1 MTIGIIAAM
10 DLELNELKAAMAD
23 TETETV
29 SGIEF
34 VRGTV
39 EGRPVVAAVCGIGKV
54 YAAMCAQTMI
64 LRYAPNAI
72 VNIGVAGTLTKDLG
86 VMDIAIAGQVCQH
99 DMDTS
104 ALGDPVG
111 LVSGADRIYFP
122 ADLTIVGTLEQCADT
137 LGFRHSTGTIASGD
151 QFIHTPEK
159 KQYLSEQFGA
169 IAAEMEGGSVG
180 QVCFVN
186 GVPFAVLRTISDGDG
201 GTMDYNTFA
210 ALAAR
215 NSIQV
220 VRAFIAAYG
229 G

>member
-54 YAAMCAQTMI
+54 YAAMCTQTMI
-64 LRYAPNAI
+64 LRYAPDAI

>member
-10 DLELNELKAAMAD
+10 DLELNELKAAMVD

-64 LRYAPNAI
+64 LRYAPDAI

>member
-111 LVSGADRIYFP
+111 LISGADRIYFP
-122 ADLTIVGTLEQCADT
+122 ADPAIVGTLEQCADT

>member
-64 LRYAPNAI
+64 LRYAPDAI

-111 LVSGADRIYFP
+111 LISGADRIYFP

>member
-64 LRYAPNAI
+64 LRYAPDAI

-159 KQYLSEQFGA
+159 KQYLSEQFEA

-229 G
+229 S

>member
-64 LRYAPNAI
+64 LRYAPDAI

-111 LVSGADRIYFP
+111 LISGADRIYFP
-122 ADLTIVGTLEQCADT
+122 AGPAIVGTLEQCADT

>member
-64 LRYAPNAI
+64 LRYAPDAI

-210 ALAAR
+210 ALAAQ

>member
-39 EGRPVVAAVCGIGKV
+39 EGRPVVAAVCGIGMV

-64 LRYAPNAI
+64 LRYAPDAI
-72 VNIGVAGTLTKDLG
+72 VNIGVAGTLTKDLS

-111 LVSGADRIYFP
+111 LISGADRIYFP
-122 ADLTIVGTLEQCADT
+122 ADPAIVGTLEQCADT

>member
-64 LRYAPNAI
+64 LRYTPDAI

-111 LVSGADRIYFP
+111 LISGADRIYFP
-122 ADLTIVGTLEQCADT
+122 ADPAIVGTLEQCADT

-210 ALAAR
+210 TLAAR

>member
-34 VRGTV
+34 VRGTG

-64 LRYAPNAI
+64 LRYAPDAI

>member
-1 MTIGIIAAM
+1 MIGIIAAM
-10 DLELNELKAAMAD
+10 DVEMKSLRSYMEN
-23 TETETV
+23 TETEV
-29 SGIEF
+29 ISGIRF
-34 VRGTV
+34 VRGTL
-39 EGRPVVAAVCGIGKV
+39 EGKDVVTAVCGIGKV

>member
-10 DLELNELKAAMAD
+10 DLELNELKASMED
-23 TETETV
+23 TATETV
-29 SGIEF
+29 SGVEF

-39 EGRPVVAAVCGIGKV
+39 EGKPVVAAVCGIGKV
-54 YAAMCAQTMI
+54 FAAICAQTMI
-64 LRYAPNAI
+64 LRYHPDVI
-72 VNIGVAGTLTKDLG
+72 VNIGVAGTLTKALQ
-86 VMDIAIAGQVCQH
+86 VMDIAIARQVCQH

-111 LVSGADRIYFP
+111 LVSGVNRIYFP
-122 ADLTIVGTLEQCADT
+122 ADGKAVALLEQCAET
-137 LGFRHSTGTIASGD
+137 LGFRCRTGTIASGD
-151 QFIHTPEK
+151 QFIHTGEK
-159 KQYLSEQFGA
+159 KQYLTEQFDA

-186 GVPFAVLRTISDGDG
+186 GVPFAVLRTISDGEG
-201 GTMDYNTFA
+201 RTMDYNTLA
-210 ALAAR
+210 ARAAR

>member
-39 EGRPVVAAVCGIGKV
+39 GGRPVVAAVCGIGKV

-64 LRYAPNAI
+64 LRYAPDAI

>member
-10 DLELNELKAAMAD
+10 DLELNELKAAMVD

-64 LRYAPNAI
+64 LRYTPDAI

-111 LVSGADRIYFP
+111 LISGADRIYFP
-122 ADLTIVGTLEQCADT
+122 ADPAIVGTLEQCADT

-210 ALAAR
+210 TLAAR

>member
-39 EGRPVVAAVCGIGKV
+39 EGRPVVA
-54 YAAMCAQTMI
+54 
-64 LRYAPNAI
+64 I

-111 LVSGADRIYFP
+111 LISGADRIYFP
-122 ADLTIVGTLEQCADT
+122 ADPAIVGTLEQCADA

>member
-10 DLELNELKAAMAD
+10 DLELNALKAAMAD

-64 LRYAPNAI
+64 LRYAPDAI

>member
-54 YAAMCAQTMI
+54 FAAMCAQTMI
-64 LRYAPNAI
+64 LRYAPDAI

-159 KQYLSEQFGA
+159 RQCLSEQFGA

>member
-39 EGRPVVAAVCGIGKV
+39 EGRHVVAAVCGIGKV

-64 LRYAPNAI
+64 LRYAPDAI

-122 ADLTIVGTLEQCADT
+122 ADLTIVGTLEQCADA

>member
-64 LRYAPNAI
+64 LRYAPDAI

-169 IAAEMEGGSVG
+169 IAAEMAGGSVG

-186 GVPFAVLRTISDGDG
+186 GVPFAALRTISDGDG

>member
-64 LRYAPNAI
+64 LRYAPDAI
-72 VNIGVAGTLTKDLG
+72 VNIGVAGTLTKDLV

-111 LVSGADRIYFP
+111 LISGADRIYFP
-122 ADLTIVGTLEQCADT
+122 ADPAIVGTLEQCADT

>member
-64 LRYAPNAI
+64 LRYAPDAI

-122 ADLTIVGTLEQCADT
+122 ADPAIVGTLEQCADT

>member
-54 YAAMCAQTMI
+54 YAVMCAQTMI
-64 LRYAPNAI
+64 LRYAPDAI

-159 KQYLSEQFGA
+159 KQYVSEQFGA

>member
-64 LRYAPNAI
+64 LRYAPDAI

-169 IAAEMEGGSVG
+169 IATEMEGGSVG

>member
-10 DLELNELKAAMAD
+10 ELELNALQSAMAD
-23 TETETV
+23 AVTETV
-29 SGIEF
+29 SGVNF
-34 VRGTV
+34 VRGTLA
-39 EGRPVVAAVCGIGKV
+39 GKDVVAAVCGVGKV
-54 YAAMCAQTMI
+54 FAALCTQTMI
-64 LRYAPNAI
+64 LRYAPYVI
-72 VNIGVAGTLTKDLG
+72 VNIGVAGTLSPELG
-86 VMDIAIAGQVCQH
+86 VLDIAIAAQVCQH

-111 LVSGADRIYFP
+111 LVSGVNRVWFP
-122 ADLTIVGTLEQCADT
+122 ADEGAVALLEQCADA
-137 LGFRHSTGTIASGD
+137 LGFRHCTGSIASGD
-151 QFIHTPEK
+151 QFIHTSEK
-159 KQYLSEQFGA
+159 KQYLREQFGA

-210 ALAAR
+210 AQAAR
-215 NSIQV
+215 NAIQV
-220 VRAFIAAYG
+220 VQAFIAAYG

>member
-64 LRYAPNAI
+64 LRYAPDAI

-122 ADLTIVGTLEQCADT
+122 ADPAIVGTLERCADT

>member
-64 LRYAPNAI
+64 LRYAPDAI

-151 QFIHTPEK
+151 QFIHTPDK

>member
-64 LRYAPNAI
+64 LRYAPDAI

-122 ADLTIVGTLEQCADT
+122 ADLTIVGTLERCADT